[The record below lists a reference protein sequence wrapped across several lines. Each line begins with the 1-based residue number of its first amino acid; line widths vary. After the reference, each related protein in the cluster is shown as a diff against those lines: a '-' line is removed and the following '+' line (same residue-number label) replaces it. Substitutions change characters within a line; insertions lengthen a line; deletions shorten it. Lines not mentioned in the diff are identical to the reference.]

1 MCVGRTEELK
11 CSRAVFDKSAMD
23 QLMREN
29 MEKSGKLRDALDL
42 VDRLGEKLKE
52 AESSLKKSG
61 EDKAALEAIIVELG
75 IEKKQAEEDK
85 EHDGPSSQCA
95 SGNKKSPNEGHD
107 ANNINVYTK
116 ILSKRLVADMQ
127 NYQNGSSSADPTQ
140 LMNQNLETHIINESG
155 TNSQLENP
163 EDEEERKAR
172 KGKAVV
178 ISSRKPMMKRKD
190 FPSTKKQCGVVLGNG
205 EEAQKVITRM
215 KNSDAANQNGS
226 SSATLNP
233 TKLNQNLETGIN
245 ASTGI
250 VRPEIPKEY
259 EEVENKV
266 ESLRDE
272 NKELRKE
279 LVWLSQK
286 CVDITN
292 ENDSLLEAMVDKY
305 GEETIAQ
312 LSKQYLDLAH
322 SNI

>member
-1 MCVGRTEELK
+1 M
-11 CSRAVFDKSAMD
+11 
-23 QLMREN
+23 
-29 MEKSGKLRDALDL
+29 
-42 VDRLGEKLKE
+42 
-52 AESSLKKSG
+52 AESSKNSNIFSNKPHKDHVSSLSNSGSTNNPGQNITSSNPFGSFHHQCWWKKPHYSWNP
-61 EDKAALEAIIVELG
+61 IIFPTTPYTDHLV
-75 IEKKQAEEDK
+75 
-85 EHDGPSSQCA
+85 SVA
-95 SGNKKSPNEGHD
+95 SGYKKSPNEGHD
-107 ANNINVYTK
+107 ANNIN
-116 ILSKRLVADMQ
+116 RLVTDME
-127 NYQNGSSSADPTQ
+127 NYQNGSSSTDPTQ

-172 KGKAVV
+172 KGNAVETHDE
-178 ISSRKPMMKRKD
+178 KKD

-266 ESLRDE
+266 GSLRDE
-272 NKELRKE
+272 NKESRKE

-292 ENDSLLEAMVDKY
+292 ENESLLEEMVDKY
-305 GEETIAQ
+305 GEETIAHFPTIFGFGSFQ
-312 LSKQYLDLAH
+312 FH
-322 SNI
+322 